1 MVGCVIVVNNQII
14 AEGYTSPYG
23 GPHAEVVAIAAVK
36 DQNEL
41 EGATVYV
48 SLEPCSHFGK
58 TPPCSN
64 LLIEK
69 KVAQVVVACK
79 DPNPKVAGKG
89 IERLQKAGINVEVGI
104 LETAAKQLNKRFF
117 CFHQKQRP
125 HVVLKWAQ
133 TKDGFL
139 DRLRTDAQKG
149 INWISSEESRSLVH
163 HWRSQEMS
171 ILVGKHTALNDNPS
185 LTVRD
190 VSGKNP
196 IRILIDSQL
205 QVQND
210 ISLFSEDAP
219 TLIFNRLKNEK
230 KGNIEWIKI
239 QETATKH
246 ILDEL
251 YKRGIHSVMVEG
263 GSRTLQYFIIDNVWD
278 EAYVLVGDLLYGEG
292 VKAPVLNRVPTN
304 VHAFGSDQIY
314 YFKRRT

>member
-1 MVGCVIVVNNQII
+1 MQRCLDLAQLGQGAVAPNPMVGCVIVKDGLVIG
-14 AEGYTSPYG
+14 EGYHESFG
-23 GPHAEVVAIAAVK
+23 GPHAEVNAISSVK
-36 DQNEL
+36 NL
-41 EGATVYV
+41 EALNGATVYV
-48 SLEPCSHFGK
+48 SLEPCAHFGK

-69 KVAQVVVACK
+69 QVAKVIVACK

-89 IERLQKAGINVEVGI
+89 IERLQKAGIEVEVGL

-117 CFHQKQRP
+117 CYHQKQRP

-139 DRLRTDAQKG
+139 DRVRDNDQKG

-171 ILVGKHTALNDNPS
+171 ILVGKHTAINDNPS

-190 VSGKNP
+190 ISGQNP

-205 QVQND
+205 QVQNNT
-210 ISLFSEDAP
+210 SLFSTDAP

-230 KGNIEWIKI
+230 KEGIE
-239 QETATKH
+239 
-246 ILDEL
+246 
-251 YKRGIHSVMVEG
+251 
-263 GSRTLQYFIIDNVWD
+263 
-278 EAYVLVGDLLYGEG
+278 
-292 VKAPVLNRVPTN
+292 
-304 VHAFGSDQIY
+304 
-314 YFKRRT
+314 